1 MLRYVFAWWEMTSW
15 LLAIHLLFYGV
26 AQVSEPKGLILSV
39 IFVIFVS
46 CHICL
51 IYMKFMYIYISYF
64 RFTCC
69 QIRSNKPY
77 FVRILSL
84 HSHAWKY
91 PKKFPNPSRTTLCNI
106 SNTNLELCC
115 GLQRLYSKLAK
126 NLIFTLITDSAVS
139 LINTCVTSIGF
150 LKIDGSGS
158 DSFICS

>member
-1 MLRYVFAWWEMTSW
+1 MTSCNP
-15 LLAIHLLFYGV
+15 
-26 AQVSEPKGLILSV
+26 SPILWSGMSHWTKRFWFCLSYLSYLSHYFFLV
-39 IFVIFVS
+39 FV
-46 CHICL
+46 
-51 IYMKFMYIYISYF
+51 KFMYIYISF
-64 RFTCC
+64 FWFTWC
-69 QIRSNKPY
+69 QIRSYKLY

-139 LINTCVTSIGF
+139 LIDTCVTSIGF
-150 LKIDGSGS
+150 LKIDGNGS